1 MTARFHPEARQELD
15 DIAVNYELHG
25 ERLGDEFVDELQRGQ
40 DRVVQNP
47 TRWPLYRRGPRAYW
61 LDRFPYRI
69 VYQVRTAEVFVVTI
83 MHTSRDP
90 AYFFGRLDDQG

>member
-40 DRVVQNP
+40 NRVV
-47 TRWPLYRRGPRAYW
+47 
-61 LDRFPYRI
+61 
-69 VYQVRTAEVFVVTI
+69 
-83 MHTSRDP
+83 
-90 AYFFGRLDDQG
+90 